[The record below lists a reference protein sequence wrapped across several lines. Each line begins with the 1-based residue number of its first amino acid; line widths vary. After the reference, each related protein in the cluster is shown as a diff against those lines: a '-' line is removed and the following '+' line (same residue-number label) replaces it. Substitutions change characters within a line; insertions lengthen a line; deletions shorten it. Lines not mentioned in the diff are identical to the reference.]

1 MADASRIP
9 RQIVDFHHYFN
20 NAYTYL
26 TTGTPTI
33 ASRLQLLPADTT
45 FMLSVLTAWNPLMA
59 KYADKSNGRTQAVIE
74 QLNALIEKFVNYDR
88 TTGLLNRIANS
99 TTVAIAD
106 LDVFNI
112 KDSYLRPKTRTVSY
126 TNIADMIIASL
137 TPLGGGQ
144 VAIKCRSL
152 ATGKATI
159 CEGADTVQYCYV
171 IGTAPEAPGLAGQIK
186 EISTK
191 ASFTLI
197 LDPSNAGKQVFV
209 YFRWY
214 NTKYPNLAGPW
225 SALYTSFIL

>member
-9 RQIVDFHHYFN
+9 RSIIEFHHFFGT
-20 NAYTYL
+20 AYSYA
-26 TTGTPTI
+26 TTGNPT
-33 ASRLQLLPADTT
+33 AAARLQLLPADTI
-45 FMLSVLTAWNPLMA
+45 FMLSILTAWTPLMA

-99 TTVAIAD
+99 PTATFAD

-112 KDSYLRPKTRTVSY
+112 KDSYLRPKTRSVSH
-126 TNIADMIIASL
+126 TNISDAITATL

-144 VAIKCRSL
+144 VAVKCRSV

-159 CEGADTVQYCYV
+159 CEGADVVQYCYV
-171 IGTAPEAPGLAGQIK
+171 IGTAPTAPGLPGQIK
-186 EISTK
+186 EVSSK

-197 LDPSNAGKQVFV
+197 VDPSNAGKVIYI

-214 NTKYPNLAGPW
+214 NTKHPNLAGPW
-225 SALYTSFIL
+225 SVVTTSYIL